1 MSKPLLTVENL
12 RANIRTPDG
21 VLKAVDGMDL
31 TVTRGETVCLV
42 GESGSGKSLTCDS
55 ITGLVSSPK
64 IDVSGSVRFDGEALL
79 EADEATLRTIRG
91 NRIAYLFQ
99 NSQNALD
106 PVYSI
111 GDQIIEAITFHDDD
125 PEPAPREQ
133 AIDLLE
139 TVGLSRPRE
148 RIDSYPHELSQGM
161 RQRVALAIALAAEPD
176 LLIADEP
183 TSALDVT
190 IQARILE
197 LLEGLKRERDLTVL
211 LVTHDLRVVARLAD
225 RVVVMYAGQPI
236 ERGPVDAVFETPAH
250 PYTQALF
257 DSFTGTAQER
267 REQPAA
273 NGCRFASE
281 CPHTVDDCRTER
293 PAFEAV
299 GPDESTG
306 HQAACIY
313 YRDDRDRN
321 KVLERATG
329 AITAA
334 ESLTEVSDGE

>member
-12 RANIRTPDG
+12 RADIRMPDG
-21 VLKAVDGMDL
+21 VLSAVDGMDL

-55 ITGLVSSPK
+55 ITGLVSSRK

-99 NSQNALD
+99 NSHNALD

-111 GDQIIEAITFHDDD
+111 GNQIVEAITFHDDD
-125 PEPAPREQ
+125 PEPEPREQ
-133 AIDLLE
+133 AIELLE
-139 TVGLSRPRE
+139 TVGLSRPGE
-148 RIDSYPHELSQGM
+148 RVDSYPHELSQGM
-161 RQRVALAIALAAEPD
+161 RQRVALAIALAADPD

-197 LLEGLKRERDLTVL
+197 LLEQLKRERDLTVL

-225 RVVVMYAGQPI
+225 RVVVMYAGQPV

-257 DSFTGTAQER
+257 DSFTGTTQKTH
-267 REQPAA
+267 EQPAA
-273 NGCRFASE
+273 TGCRFASE
-281 CPHTVDDCRTER
+281 CPHAVDDCRTER

-299 GPDESTG
+299 GTDETTS

-313 YRDDRDRN
+313 YRDGRDRS

-329 AITAA
+329 VATAA
-334 ESLTEVSDGE
+334 DSLLEVSDGE